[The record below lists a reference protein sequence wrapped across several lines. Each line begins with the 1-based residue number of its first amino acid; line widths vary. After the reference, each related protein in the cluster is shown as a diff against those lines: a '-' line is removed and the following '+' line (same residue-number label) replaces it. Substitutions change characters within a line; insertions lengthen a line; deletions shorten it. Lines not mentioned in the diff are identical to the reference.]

1 MFTRKEQKYLIHPYF
16 RIIRE
21 EQQYVELQSVNTG
34 HCWNIFEN
42 QFEQTNKIKLYH
54 KHKEANTYY
63 HQHRLCRIVA
73 EAISNI
79 KEHNDYVLQLKEKKR
94 VGNKELLKAVRR
106 LKVCESSGRNYK
118 PTPAITLKRDWLKSW
133 GFDLGKKA
141 NVVYEDNGK
150 LIITKQ

>member
-1 MFTRKEQKYLIHPYF
+1 MFTRK
-16 RIIRE
+16 

-54 KHKEANTYY
+54 KHKEANAYY

-79 KEHNDYVLQLKEKKR
+79 KEHRIWVCYGGLRIKYIQPTLSSQAETVVLMF
-94 VGNKELLKAVRR
+94 R
-106 LKVCESSGRNYK
+106 LE
-118 PTPAITLKRDWLKSW
+118 
-133 GFDLGKKA
+133 
-141 NVVYEDNGK
+141 
-150 LIITKQ
+150 Q